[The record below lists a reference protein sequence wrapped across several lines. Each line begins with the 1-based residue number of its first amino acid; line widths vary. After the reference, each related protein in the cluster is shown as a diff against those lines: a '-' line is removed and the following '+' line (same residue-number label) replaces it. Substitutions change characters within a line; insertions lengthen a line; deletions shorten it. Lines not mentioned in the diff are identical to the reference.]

1 MGTIV
6 EAHEY
11 ILRRLHE
18 AKSYAGDMAYRH
30 GPEETA
36 SFDMYR
42 GIAEVSAEVIADV
55 EELFGSMSYHLHGVD
70 TRPIQALYD
79 PKRLQN
85 TASASGH

>member
-6 EAHEY
+6 EAHKH
-11 ILRRLHE
+11 ILSRLHE
-18 AKSYAGDMAYRH
+18 AKSCAGDMAYRH

-55 EELFGSMSYHLHGVD
+55 
-70 TRPIQALYD
+70 
-79 PKRLQN
+79 
-85 TASASGH
+85 